1 MAVAEVSAAVSGFTP
16 QQIRAFQ
23 KLLIEARRRRDL
35 TQVDA
40 AKAIGVSQTLISSL
54 ERGPHNGMRVG
65 ELLKVLSFYRIE
77 PNEIARALGYYGGE
91 ETSDESDPRIRS
103 LVESLECLPDDVA
116 DVILNALELMARGAV
131 GGK

>member
-1 MAVAEVSAAVSGFTP
+1 MVVEAGTVVSGFTP

-40 AKAIGVSQTLISSL
+40 AKQIGVSQTLISSL

-65 ELLKVLSFYRIE
+65 ELFRVLSFYQIE
-77 PNEIARALGYYGGE
+77 PNEIARVLGYYGGKE
-91 ETSDESDPRIRS
+91 ESDESDPRVRS
-103 LVESLECLPDDVA
+103 LVQSLECLPDDVA
-116 DVILNALELMARGAV
+116 DVILTALELMARGAV

>member
-1 MAVAEVSAAVSGFTP
+1 MAVEVSAVVSGFSP

-23 KLLIEARRRRDL
+23 RLLIEARRRRKL

-65 ELLKVLSFYRIE
+65 ELFRVLSFYQIE
-77 PNEIARALGYYGGE
+77 PNEVARALGYYGGD
-91 ETSDESDPRIRS
+91 SGGDESDPRVRS
-103 LVESLECLPDDVA
+103 LVHALECLPDDVA
-116 DVILNALELMARGAV
+116 DAILTALDLMVRGAD
-131 GGK
+131 GGR